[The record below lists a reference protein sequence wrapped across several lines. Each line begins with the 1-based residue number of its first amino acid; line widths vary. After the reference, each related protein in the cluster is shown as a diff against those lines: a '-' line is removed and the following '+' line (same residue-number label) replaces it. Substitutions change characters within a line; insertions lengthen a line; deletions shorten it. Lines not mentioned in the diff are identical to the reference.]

1 MRLICAS
8 DQRRRLR
15 PIGTTGKSPGA
26 CKIVSIEVFSSTRD
40 QNIAANWLRMEL
52 PDRFRSRAGIRD
64 FTQQAAGQ
72 ALMTRLRPAS
82 FER

>member
-1 MRLICAS
+1 MQNRVNRSFLFYPRS
-8 DQRRRLR
+8 
-15 PIGTTGKSPGA
+15 
-26 CKIVSIEVFSSTRD
+26 
-40 QNIAANWLRMEL
+40 NIAANWLRMEL